1 MEKYISM
8 GGLNSILERIFIE
21 NGRIDLLILS
31 QIKKVVYEVLPDSI
45 TKYIEVKKFSK
56 GKLYLQSQHSIWS
69 AELKFNKAMIINKL
83 NEKLGKEIIKDIR
96 IK

>member
-1 MEKYISM
+1 M
-8 GGLNSILERIFIE
+8 GGLNSILERIFID

-31 QIKKVVYEVLPDSI
+31 QIKKVISEVLPDSI
-45 TKYIEVKKFSK
+45 TKYIEVSKFSN
-56 GKLYLQSQHSIWS
+56 GKLYLKSQHSIWS

-83 NEKLGKEIIKDIR
+83 NEKLGKDIIKDLR